1 MSEDSGA
8 SGDGPHVIAVRP
20 NDSLGGRGRIGLF
33 LLIAVSALTVAA
45 IPTARGY
52 WPVMVFAGL
61 ELLAF
66 GACLWWVQSRG
77 RYREVIILGID
88 HVRVESGYGRPQRV
102 WRFHRDWVRV
112 EQDPPENRNHDVRLF
127 LREGREQCEIGCCLT
142 GAERTALGE
151 RLKGLLAAGARTQ
164 PE

>member
-1 MSEDSGA
+1 MAEDSGSA
-8 SGDGPHVIAVRP
+8 GGGPHVIVVRP

-45 IPTARGY
+45 LPTARGF

-77 RYREVIILGID
+77 RYREVITLDDD
-88 HVRVESGYGRPQRV
+88 HVRVESGYYRPQRE
-102 WRFHRDWVRV
+102 WCFHREWVRIV
-112 EQDPPENRNHDVRLF
+112 MIPPERRNHDLRLF
-127 LREGREQCEIGCCLT
+127 LREGREQCEIGRCLSE
-142 GAERTALGE
+142 GDRTALGE
-151 RLKGLLAAGARTQ
+151 RLKGLLAAGARRQ